1 MAVKV
6 RKSGAW
12 VDVGGSAV
20 AGTTKVAVLEDQKT
34 SGTAGGNFDTGAWR
48 DRTLNTETD
57 PQTFV
62 TLDSGNVY
70 FSLAAGTYE
79 IGWSAPAT
87 AVDNHQ
93 TRLVYATDTAFSSGV
108 GYVYGSSEQSDQN
121 EGQGGASTIINDT
134 RSFGTTVQ
142 TTSVTTYFKIQHRCA
157 TSSVGSGGNTRNW
170 GMGKPSSFSG
180 DSQLE
185 VYTQVKIEDL
195 ATAVKTASTGMSY
208 TTKTG
213 AYTLVVGD
221 DQKLIA
227 TDGQINVNQN
237 IFSPPDAI
245 TIYNNSASSITIA
258 QGTGVT
264 LRLVG
269 TSTTGNR
276 TLLARGIATI
286 VCVVNNEFV
295 VSGGGLT

>member
-1 MAVKV
+1 MAVKI
-6 RKSGAW
+6 RDGGAW
-12 VDVGGSAV
+12 VDVADAGGITVEDEGV
-20 AGTTKVAVLEDQKT
+20 ALSTAATTLDFVGTGVVA
-34 SGTAGGNFDTGAWR
+34 SGTGAEKTITISGDGTSDGDKGDVVVSNSGATWMIDDDVVEEKHINAGGTPGA
-48 DRTLNTETD
+48 DK
-57 PQTFV
+57 V
-62 TLDSGNVY
+62 
-70 FSLAAGTYE
+70 
-79 IGWSAPAT
+79 
-87 AVDNHQ
+87 
-93 TRLVYATDTAFSSGV
+93 LVYD
-108 GYVYGSSEQSDQN
+108 SSETTNLKWATQS
-121 EGQGGASTIINDT
+121 GIS
-134 RSFGTTVQ
+134 
-142 TTSVTTYFKIQHRCA
+142 
-157 TSSVGSGGNTRNW
+157 
-170 GMGKPSSFSG
+170 
-180 DSQLE
+180 
-185 VYTQVKIEDL
+185 
-195 ATAVKTASTGMSY
+195 STGMSY

-276 TLLARGIATI
+276 TLAQRGLATI

-295 VSGGGLT
+295 ISGGGLT